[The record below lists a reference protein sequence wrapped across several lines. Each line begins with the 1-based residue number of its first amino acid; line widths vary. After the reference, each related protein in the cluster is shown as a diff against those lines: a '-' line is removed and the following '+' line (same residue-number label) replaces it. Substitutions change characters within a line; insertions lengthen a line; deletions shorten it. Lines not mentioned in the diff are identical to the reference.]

1 MHATLKPHHFLDLI
15 CDMAAN
21 NGVFEYVSPYGHA
34 MRVYGNLLSAG
45 DIDSVTFTPG
55 ADDACKPCKM
65 LSDGICTD
73 VFTEEVAKNYGMDK
87 KYDYNM
93 KLDMTFVQI
102 LPEVFSFDTERN
114 VDEVFTLLKEK
125 LTPEIILMNW
135 PRANRVELTLKG
147 LDMVIE
153 ARSKKSIK

>member
-21 NGVFEYVSPYGHA
+21 NGVFEYISPYGHA
-34 MRVYGNLLSAG
+34 MRTYGNLLSAG

-55 ADDACKPCKM
+55 ADDVCKPCKM
-65 LSDGICTD
+65 LVDGICTD
-73 VFTEEVAKNYGMDK
+73 VFTEEVAKSYGMDR

-93 KLDMTFVQI
+93 KLDMTFVQV
-102 LPEVFSFDTERN
+102 LPEVFSFDKERSIDD
-114 VDEVFTLLKEK
+114 VLELLKEK
-125 LTPEIILMNW
+125 LTPDIILMNW

-147 LDMVIE
+147 LDMVIK
-153 ARSKKSIK
+153 ARKNK